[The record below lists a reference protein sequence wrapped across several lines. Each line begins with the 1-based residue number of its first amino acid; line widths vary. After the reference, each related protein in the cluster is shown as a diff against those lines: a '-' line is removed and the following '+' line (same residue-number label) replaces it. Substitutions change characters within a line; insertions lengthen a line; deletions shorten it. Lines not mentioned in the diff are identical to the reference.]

1 MRKIYAKNINGDLKI
16 ELGSDVSF
24 ISEVIERGKCVDYL
38 IFELEV
44 NGIELIELMEKYNI
58 NKALINE
65 IKSNDL
71 YIITAF
77 DW

>member
-1 MRKIYAKNINGDLKI
+1 MRKIYAKNINEDLKI

-24 ISEVIERGKCVDYL
+24 ISEIIERGKCIDYL

-44 NGIELIELMEKYNI
+44 SGIELIELMEKYNI
-58 NKALINE
+58 NKSLINV